1 MVQIQYGVPFM
12 SRSYKKNPWS
22 TDHKCKTTK
31 NKKRFANQTVRRRLS
46 FLEELPTN
54 HGFSKRMTPMW
65 EICDYKC
72 RETKQ
77 EAIDY
82 WTEESNNIHNP
93 HFLDS
98 WPTLNDYMSM
108 WNREHYRK

>member
-1 MVQIQYGVPFM
+1 
-12 SRSYKKNPWS
+12 
-22 TDHKCKTTK
+22 
-31 NKKRFANQTVRRRLS
+31 
-46 FLEELPTN
+46 
-54 HGFSKRMTPMW
+54 MTPMW